1 MLFLHTT
8 NPLTTVRI
16 NEKPLYDELELSI
29 LMTFLGGDQVFK
41 WENRVF
47 KCSTLPG
54 GGGGGAAY

>member
-1 MLFLHTT
+1 MLVLHTT

-41 WENRVF
+41 
-47 KCSTLPG
+47 
-54 GGGGGAAY
+54 